1 MHPNTFEDQGLTP
14 NKVKYEDPSDPETD
28 TLHNTIMLQNLTPQE
43 ISSIEN
49 KNFRN
54 GIISSIIFG
63 FNMFLV
69 GYALCMLT
77 SIQPDLTFVYGYSEQ
92 QIIWTSS
99 TGLITSIILSTFNSI
114 FIEWMSMKTV
124 SYIVCI
130 PLLLF
135 SLGNLCLPISIYLV
149 YFGYFFHGLATCF
162 VLNSMVKFC
171 NMWFCS
177 KRRPFY
183 FGFLGLSTLT
193 GTALAP
199 FFPFMFLSNK
209 IQSYGM
215 VLLELYRKGFFGDNY
230 LVYMNC
236 EGICLRFTYFNV
248 IIGIYV
254 QY

>member
-1 MHPNTFEDQGLTP
+1 MHPNTPEDQTLTP
-14 NKVKYEDPSDPETD
+14 HKVNYEDISDPETGTTHD
-28 TLHNTIMLQNLTPQE
+28 SIMLQNLTPQE
-43 ISSIEN
+43 ISSIKK

-99 TGLITSIILSTFNSI
+99 TGLITSIILSTFNSV
-114 FIEWMSMKTV
+114 FIEWMSMKSV
-124 SYIVCI
+124 SYIVSI
-130 PLLLF
+130 SLLLF

-149 YFGYFFHGLATCF
+149 YIGYFIHGFANSF

-183 FGFLGLSTLT
+183 FGFLGLSTLA

-209 IQSYGM
+209 IRSYGM
-215 VLLELYRKGFFGDNY
+215 VLLVLYNIKCFFGDHY
-230 LVYMNC
+230 L
-236 EGICLRFTYFNV
+236 IT
-248 IIGIYV
+248 I
-254 QY
+254 